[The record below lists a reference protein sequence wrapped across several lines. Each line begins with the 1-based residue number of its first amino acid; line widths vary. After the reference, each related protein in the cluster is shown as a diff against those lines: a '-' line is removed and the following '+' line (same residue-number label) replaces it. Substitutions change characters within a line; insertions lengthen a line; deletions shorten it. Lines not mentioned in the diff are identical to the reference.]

1 MAKTDTF
8 VCSVVTPEGVV
19 AEIEA
24 RFVVLPAHDG
34 EIGVLHDRAPL
45 LCKLDVGR
53 LRIETSAEKLVFY
66 VDGGVAEMVDNQL
79 TILTEDARRP
89 DELDREAAESGLSEA
104 KSMSVTDDLS
114 FLARQRALK
123 RARVQLRLLQ

>member
-1 MAKTDTF
+1 MADPKDF
-8 VCSVVTPEGVV
+8 QLAVVTPEAAVV
-19 AEIEA
+19 DTEA
-24 RFVVLPAHDG
+24 TFVALPAHDG

-53 LRIETSAEKLVFY
+53 LRIETPAEKLVFY

-89 DELDREAAESGLSEA
+89 DELDREAAEAGSSEA
-104 KSMSVTDDLS
+104 KSMSVTDDIS

>member
-1 MAKTDTF
+1 MARTDTF
-8 VCSVVTPEGVV
+8 ACSVVTPEGVV
-19 AEIEA
+19 AETEA

-45 LCKLDVGR
+45 FCKLDVGR
-53 LRIETSAEKLVFY
+53 LRIETTDEKSVFF
-66 VDGGVAEMVDNQL
+66 VDGGFAEMVNNQL

-89 DELDREAAESGLSEA
+89 DELDREAAEKGLSEA
-104 KSMSVTDDLS
+104 KSMSVTDETS

>member
-53 LRIETSAEKLVFY
+53 LRIETPAEKLVFY
-66 VDGGVAEMVDNQL
+66 VDGGVAEMVNN
-79 TILTEDARRP
+79 
-89 DELDREAAESGLSEA
+89 
-104 KSMSVTDDLS
+104 
-114 FLARQRALK
+114 QRA
-123 RARVQLRLLQ
+123 RSRSGRSRLERGQIDVGDR

>member
-1 MAKTDTF
+1 MARTDTF
-8 VCSVVTPEGVV
+8 ACSVVTPEGVV
-19 AEIEA
+19 AETEA

-34 EIGVLHDRAPL
+34 EIGLLHDRAPL
-45 LCKLDVGR
+45 FCKLDVGR
-53 LRIETSAEKLVFY
+53 LRIETTDEKLVFF
-66 VDGGVAEMVDNQL
+66 VDGGFAEMVNNQL

-89 DELDREAAESGLSEA
+89 DELDREAAEKGLSEA
-104 KSMSVTDDLS
+104 KSMSVTDETS

>member
-8 VCSVVTPEGVV
+8 VCSVVTPEGVA

-53 LRIETSAEKLVFY
+53 LRIETPAEKLVFY
-66 VDGGVAEMVDNQL
+66 VDGGVAEMVSNQL

-89 DELDREAAESGLSEA
+89 DELDREAAEAGLSEA
-104 KSMSVTDDLS
+104 KSMSVTDDISL
-114 FLARQRALK
+114 LARQRALK

>member
-8 VCSVVTPEGVV
+8 ACSVVTPEGVA
-19 AEIEA
+19 AETEA

-34 EIGVLHDRAPL
+34 EIGLLHDRAPL
-45 LCKLDVGR
+45 FCKLDVGR
-53 LRIETSAEKLVFY
+53 LRIDTPDESLVFF
-66 VDGGVAEMVDNQL
+66 VDGGFAEMVNNQL
-79 TILTEDARRP
+79 TVLTEDARRP
-89 DELDREAAESGLSEA
+89 EELDREAAERGLSEA
-104 KSMSVTDDLS
+104 KSMSVTDENS